1 LISLERGQI
10 SSTTVLERLAA
21 VNLIESAHASC
32 WPQTA
37 ILAARLCPTEKIL
50 LLAVKEWAR
59 QLGVASYDKVLIRD
73 DAAGPPKVGTLL
85 WDVSGPSY
93 LRPMLR
99 RDKEGKPKPGF
110 LVCDVVLGGGEM
122 TVQAVGA
129 FVRKCQLLGGFDRMG
144 ASAAKWRLANPDQG
158 GRYRRATPRSNR
170 RAV

>member
-1 LISLERGQI
+1 M
-10 SSTTVLERLAA
+10 LAA
-21 VNLIESAHASC
+21 NGHLGRASVSE
-32 WPQTA
+32 
-37 ILAARLCPTEKIL
+37 LKARLVTEKIL

-110 LVCDVVLGGGEM
+110 LVCAVVLGGGEM
-122 TVQAVGA
+122 PVQAVGA

-144 ASAAKWRLANPDQG
+144 ALLPVLISDQFSQEG
-158 GRYRRATPRSNR
+158 FKLGRSTIGDGQ
-170 RAV
+170 